1 MAMLLIFRPHS
12 EQGGPK
18 EPILFLFNSSLR
30 EEELRDE
37 EKCVCVLEL
46 AS

>member
-18 EPILFLFNSSLR
+18 EPILFNSSLR